1 MEKFEMAQAEPVPKQ
16 VAETDEQYPVELD
29 FKENEPL
36 LDLEGQQDGKHVL
49 SQRPTEP
56 AASSTKTFIYLATYF
71 IMNLSLT
78 FYNKAVMGSVCSR
91 SRYEGSI

>member
-1 MEKFEMAQAEPVPKQ
+1 MEKFEMAQAEPVPNQ
-16 VAETDEQYPVELD
+16 AAEIDEQYPVELD
-29 FKENEPL
+29 IKENEPL
-36 LDLEGQQDGKHVL
+36 LDLESQQDGKHVL

-56 AASSTKTFIYLATYF
+56 AASRTKTFIYLATYF

-91 SRYEGSI
+91 SR